1 MITEDFFNAW
11 NAEQTEQG
19 EVSNIH
25 ILFLLS
31 VFYLKFVGKKK
42 TVMNTIFFSL

>member
-42 TVMNTIFFSL
+42 TCNEHNIF